1 MMEENKRKGWKIGK
15 RRKAALILAGCLI
28 FAGMSFTV
36 YSKYYK
42 TRYEKGMAIAS
53 GFYFSSNYMYEE
65 EGLEEIEDI
74 AELTRISGGKLVHE
88 ELVNR
93 LMVAVNKQLWGDDS
107 CLFDVEVRNYT
118 NLLLYNDTDLN
129 VGYTVEFALLDVPT
143 GAVYDIRKGSEGS
156 YTRLEN
162 DGKGNVVKAGF
173 EETLEGGKLSWDDYE
188 LKVSIDNSQGMDYQP
203 SRVLMMAYPT
213 SPDYLKDTKKIA
225 GIIMAD
231 YNQRKM
237 EITDQKLTVEDEAD
251 WDEADWKERLKKES
265 AFVYQLK
272 TTGNYYAQGN
282 NNMKQKIRIIWDAEL
297 FELNKNDKYREEND
311 ANIEYKDGKGI
322 MTIETMPYSSIKFV
336 FFKKDNFDEKIEQS
350 PMSWKDFSK
359 NAFDAEIDV

>member
-1 MMEENKRKGWKIGK
+1 M
-15 RRKAALILAGCLI
+15 
-28 FAGMSFTV
+28 
-36 YSKYYK
+36 
-42 TRYEKGMAIAS
+42 
-53 GFYFSSNYMYEE
+53 
-65 EGLEEIEDI
+65 
-74 AELTRISGGKLVHE
+74 
-88 ELVNR
+88 
-93 LMVAVNKQLWGDDS
+93 
-107 CLFDVEVRNYT
+107 
-118 NLLLYNDTDLN
+118 
-129 VGYTVEFALLDVPT
+129 GYTVEFTLLDVPI
-143 GAVYDIRKGSEGS
+143 GAVYEIRKGSEGS
-156 YTRLEN
+156 YIRLEN

-173 EETLEGGKLSWDDYE
+173 EEALEGGKLSWDDYE
-188 LKVSIDNSQGMDYQP
+188 LKVSIDNSQGIDYQP

-213 SPDYLKDTKKIA
+213 SPDYLKNTKKIA

-350 PMSWKDFSK
+350 AMSWKDFSK
-359 NAFDAEIDV
+359 SAFDAEIEL